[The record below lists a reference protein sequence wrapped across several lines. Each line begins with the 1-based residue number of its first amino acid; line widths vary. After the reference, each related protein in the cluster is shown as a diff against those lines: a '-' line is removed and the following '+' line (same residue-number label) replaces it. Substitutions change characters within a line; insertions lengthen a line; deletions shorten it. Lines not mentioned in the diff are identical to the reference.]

1 MPALCYTEFRV
12 QEPAARVRREIL
24 KRMQLQKGCKTMY
37 QSLNFGLANVKE
49 TDFEKKLILAKKYG
63 FTAVE
68 AGGQEIIDNGAEKI
82 NALLGQYGMKISS
95 SGLPFHP
102 ISVDDETFENGL
114 KTVAEHAAAIEAVGC
129 DRCII
134 WIFPASDERNKE
146 ENYAFHV
153 KRLSAVAAIL
163 KEHGIRLGLE
173 FIGPYTGRKGK
184 KYVFMYTAEEML
196 GLAKDCGD
204 NVGLLFDAYHWYTG
218 AHNKD
223 VFDHIPDESC
233 LVSVHVNDAPVGD
246 PLELPDSPRALP
258 GETGMIDMACMM
270 AGLRK
275 LGYTGPV
282 IAEPFSPKLAAMETD
297 DEKVACIK
305 ACIDKIWG

>member
-1 MPALCYTEFRV
+1 MF
-12 QEPAARVRREIL
+12 
-24 KRMQLQKGCKTMY
+24 
-37 QSLNFGLANVKE
+37 QSLNLGLANVAEKN
-49 TDFEKKLILAKKYG
+49 FEKKLLLAKKYG
-63 FTAVE
+63 FSYIE
-68 AGGQEIIDNGAEKI
+68 AGAQEVMENGVE
-82 NALLGQYGMKISS
+82 NVRALLQKHGMQISS
-95 SGLPFHP
+95 ANLPFHP
-102 ISVDDETFENGL
+102 TQLDDDAFATAMEAL
-114 KTVAEHAAAIEAVGC
+114 PAQAAALSAVGC
-129 DRCII
+129 TRCII
-134 WIFPASDERNKE
+134 WIFPASDTLTKE

-153 KRLSAVAAIL
+153 KRLSAAAAVL
-163 KEHGIRLGLE
+163 KEYGMRLGLE

-184 KYVFMYTAEEML
+184 KYVFLYTAEEML
-196 GLAKDCGD
+196 KLAKDCGD

-233 LVSVHVNDAPVGD
+233 IVSVHVNDAPVGD

-258 GETGMIDMACMM
+258 GETGMIDIACVIN
-270 AGLRK
+270 GLRK

-305 ACIDKIWG
+305 ACMDKIMA

>member
-1 MPALCYTEFRV
+1 MF
-12 QEPAARVRREIL
+12 
-24 KRMQLQKGCKTMY
+24 
-37 QSLNFGLANVKE
+37 QSLNLGLANVAEKN
-49 TDFEKKLILAKKYG
+49 FEKKLLLAKKYG
-63 FTAVE
+63 FSYIE
-68 AGGQEIIDNGAEKI
+68 AGAQEVMENGVENVK
-82 NALLGQYGMKISS
+82 ALLKKHGMQISS
-95 SGLPFHP
+95 ANLPFHP
-102 ISVDDETFENGL
+102 TQLDDDAF
-114 KTVAEHAAAIEAVGC
+114 AAAMEALPAQAAALSAVGC
-129 DRCII
+129 TRCII
-134 WIFPASDERNKE
+134 WIFPASDTLTKE

-153 KRLSAVAAIL
+153 KRLSAAAAVL
-163 KEHGIRLGLE
+163 KAYGMRLGLE

-184 KYVFMYTAEEML
+184 KYVFLYTAEEML
-196 GLAKDCGD
+196 KLAKDCGD

-233 LVSVHVNDAPVGD
+233 IVSVHVNDAPVGD

-258 GETGMIDMACMM
+258 GETGMVDIACVIN
-270 AGLRK
+270 GLRK

-305 ACIDKIWG
+305 ACMDKIMA

>member
-1 MPALCYTEFRV
+1 MF
-12 QEPAARVRREIL
+12 
-24 KRMQLQKGCKTMY
+24 
-37 QSLNFGLANVKE
+37 QSLNLGLANVAEKN
-49 TDFEKKLILAKKYG
+49 FEKKLLLAKKYG
-63 FTAVE
+63 FSYIE
-68 AGGQEIIDNGAEKI
+68 AGAQEVMENGVENVK
-82 NALLGQYGMKISS
+82 ALLQKHGMQISS
-95 SGLPFHP
+95 ANLPFHP
-102 ISVDDETFENGL
+102 TQLDDDAF
-114 KTVAEHAAAIEAVGC
+114 AAAMEALPAQAAALSAVGC
-129 DRCII
+129 TRCII
-134 WIFPASDERNKE
+134 WIFPASDTLTKE

-153 KRLSAVAAIL
+153 KRLSAAAAVL
-163 KEHGIRLGLE
+163 KAYGMRLGLE

-184 KYVFMYTAEEML
+184 KYVFLYTAEEML
-196 GLAKDCGD
+196 KLAKDCGD

-233 LVSVHVNDAPVGD
+233 IVSVHVNDAPVGD

-258 GETGMIDMACMM
+258 GETGMVDIACVIN
-270 AGLRK
+270 GLRK

-305 ACIDKIWG
+305 ACMDKIMA